1 MIIGSEKA
9 RLKDLVSILR
19 ADEYVSGEYIGR
31 MLKVSREAVWKQ
43 ISTLRRYGYR
53 IDAKPRLG
61 YMLIDRPDRL
71 YPWEIMY
78 ELGGSA
84 MVKEVIYYED
94 VSSTQDVALRL
105 AEEGKDSTLVVA
117 ERQSKGRGRSSRR
130 WVSPY
135 GGVWFSLITKPKI
148 SVRNATLLSLATAL
162 AVCNIINSNLNI
174 PARIKWPNDVVIN
187 HRKVAGILI
196 DMSVEHDII
205 NYCVIGIGVNANLS
219 IESIEGMMDD
229 EDKGYHYYGS
239 TSLMHEMG
247 RAVDRVKF
255 VASLLKEIEG
265 IYSKLS
271 YRDEIL
277 ASIRAMMLFGP
288 VSIIEG
294 EGRDARTRDGI
305 AVDVD
310 GDGSLLVKT
319 NEGIERITSGYV
331 HIRYYK
337 MHGSR

>member
-1 MIIGSEKA
+1 MIGSEKA
-9 RLKDLVSILR
+9 RLKDLLSMLR
-19 ADEYVSGEYIGR
+19 ASSGYVSGEYMSK
-31 MLKVSREAVWKQ
+31 MLKISREAVWKQ
-43 ISTLRRYGYR
+43 ISMLRGYGYR

-78 ELGGSA
+78 ELGGST
-84 MVKEVIYYED
+84 MVKEIIYYED
-94 VSSTQDVALRL
+94 VTSTQDVALRL
-105 AEEGKDSTLVVA
+105 AEDGKDSTLVVA
-117 ERQSKGRGRSSRR
+117 EMQSKGRGRLSRR
-130 WVSPY
+130 WISPY
-135 GGVWFSLITKPKI
+135 GGVWFSLITKPRV

-162 AVCNIINSNLNI
+162 AVCNTINNNFNI
-174 PARIKWPNDVVIN
+174 PARIKWPNDVVTN
-187 HRKVAGILI
+187 YRKVAGILI

-205 NYCVIGIGVNANLS
+205 DYCVIGIGINANLS
-219 IESIEGMMDD
+219 IESIESMMSD
-229 EDKGYHYYGS
+229 EDRGYYYYGS

-247 RAVDRVKF
+247 RAVDRLKF
-255 VASLLKEIEG
+255 VASLLKELES

-271 YRDEIL
+271 YKDEIL

-294 EGRDARTRDGI
+294 EGKDVKTRDGV

-319 NEGIERITSGYV
+319 DEGLERITSGYV
-331 HIRYYK
+331 HIRYDK
-337 MHGSR
+337 IHKV